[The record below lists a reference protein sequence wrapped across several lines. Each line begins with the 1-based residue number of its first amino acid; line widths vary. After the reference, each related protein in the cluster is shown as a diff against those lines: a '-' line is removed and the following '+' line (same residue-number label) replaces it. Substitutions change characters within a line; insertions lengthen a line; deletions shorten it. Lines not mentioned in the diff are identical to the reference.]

1 MTDQQLIS
9 HVSDTARWV
18 AVYRAMETERPD
30 AIFRDPFAR
39 RLAGERGEA
48 IMRGMA
54 KGRQMAWPMIVRTA
68 VMDEIILRAINR
80 DHVDTV
86 LNLASGL
93 DTRPYR
99 LPLPRDLHW
108 VDVDLPDMSS
118 YKESQ
123 LAGEKPAC
131 RLEYARVDLADA
143 AMRADLFRRVAGAAK
158 QTLVIAEGLLVYLEA
173 GDVAALARDLHV
185 HAAFRWWLIDLASP
199 RLLKMMAKTWG
210 KELAAG
216 NAPFKFGPAE
226 GTAFFAPHGWWE
238 EEFRSMWE
246 ESIRLDR
253 TMPFA
258 RFWNFLARF
267 YPRRTREEFQRM
279 SGIVLLE
286 RS

>member
-1 MTDQQLIS
+1 MADRRPLS
-9 HVSDTARWV
+9 NVSDTARWV
-18 AVYRAMETERPD
+18 AIYRAMETERPD
-30 AIFRDPFAR
+30 AIFKDPYAR
-39 RLAGERGEA
+39 RLAGAQGQE
-48 IMRGMA
+48 IVDTLP
-54 KGRQMAWPMIVRTA
+54 KGRRMAWPMIVRTA

-80 DHVDTV
+80 DKVDTV

-108 VDVDLPDMSS
+108 VDVDLPQISS
-118 YKESQ
+118 YKETQ
-123 LAGEKPAC
+123 LAGETPAC
-131 RLEYARVDLADA
+131 RLEYVRVDLSDA

-173 GDVAALARDLHV
+173 GAVAALTRDLHA
-185 HAAFRWWLIDLASP
+185 HTAFRWWLIDLASP

-226 GTAFFAPHGWWE
+226 GTAFFTPHGWNE
-238 EEFRSMWE
+238 VEYRSMWE

-267 YPRRTREEFQRM
+267 YPRKTRQEFRRM

-286 RS
+286 RT